1 MVNCKI
7 ICPWHFKTRFYI
19 HSQSLLLL
27 LIYRF
32 QVVVLEKLKKE
43 LEKCSIQMEKRWSN
57 LPDKQTQEFLPQ
69 RRKDCEE
76 AEYKLGSLGFLC
88 ALSVFAVRMLING

>member
-7 ICPWHFKTRFYI
+7 IRPWHFKTRFYI

-43 LEKCSIQMEKRWSN
+43 LEKCSIQMEKKWSN

-69 RRKDCEE
+69 RRKDREE
-76 AEYKLGSLGFLC
+76 AECKLDSLSFFSSL
-88 ALSVFAVRMLING
+88 ANLASLR